1 MSLWHSVLRTKIQIL
16 GYKNRP
22 LIAEKGMPPYCGVCM
37 PPLTGIKNKQHKK
50 RRCSTG
56 TSRKVIKKFWSGK
69 VIWSFSWI
77 ILNPIFCIT
86 GCLFWGWSEKQPSNP
101 PWNPFT
107 GPTHP
112 SWAQGTM
119 CRQNSPQWRH
129 FFQGNSPPKK
139 MDQKIVVTIGNHAK
153 WPTFCWIQP
162 ELLFRLVFFV
172 GCASSSAWK
181 HWTSRSCATY
191 GGCLDVTKGKQENF
205 KVHAPP
211 SFFHEK
217 KTDFFEG
224 YCKTLLPFPESSF
237 SKGKTDSFRD
247 RNMGGLV
254 VLTTLDSW
262 GSIVLVGAWQDR

>member
-77 ILNPIFCIT
+77 PFFCIT

-112 SWAQGTM
+112 SCAQGTM

-129 FFQGNSPPKK
+129 FFQGNSPKK
-139 MDQKIVVTIGNHAK
+139 K
-153 WPTFCWIQP
+153 WTKKLWSP
-162 ELLFRLVFFV
+162 LVIMKNGLRFV
-172 GCASSSAWK
+172 GFSRNCCFGWYFLLVALLPVRENTELPVLVLLMEDALMWHRANKKTSKFMHPPVSS
-181 HWTSRSCATY
+181 
-191 GGCLDVTKGKQENF
+191 TK
-205 KVHAPP
+205 
-211 SFFHEK
+211 K

-224 YCKTLLPFPESSF
+224 YCKTLLSFPESFF
-237 SKGKTDSFRD
+237 SMLGKTDSFRD
-247 RNMGGLV
+247 RNMG
-254 VLTTLDSW
+254 VLLC
-262 GSIVLVGAWQDR
+262 